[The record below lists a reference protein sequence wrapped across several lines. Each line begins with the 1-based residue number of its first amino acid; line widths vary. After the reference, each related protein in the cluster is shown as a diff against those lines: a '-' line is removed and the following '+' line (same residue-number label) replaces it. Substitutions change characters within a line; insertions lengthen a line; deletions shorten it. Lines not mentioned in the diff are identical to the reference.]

1 VLVRRRDLDRHIKS
15 RHPNGR
21 WGDGPLQIKDIV

>member
-21 WGDGPLQIKDIV
+21 WFQNSGNTPVHI